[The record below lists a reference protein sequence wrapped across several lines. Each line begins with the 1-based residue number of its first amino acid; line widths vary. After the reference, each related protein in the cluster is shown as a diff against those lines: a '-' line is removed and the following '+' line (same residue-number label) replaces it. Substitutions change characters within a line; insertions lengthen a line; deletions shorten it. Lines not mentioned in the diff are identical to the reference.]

1 MWDLLSTNSCGNS
14 KVPGT
19 TGGPTR
25 FNGWV
30 EELNGEVASLD
41 LAIVTGRGPEMLTNL
56 EGLRPLVRDEDV
68 APVGY
73 RVLGD
78 NDHYLEEHVRDTAI
92 TVIDYSDV
100 QYLGIADTL
109 RQSLI
114 AVNSSDL
121 AGFWVHFDVDALG
134 DDIMPAVDY
143 RYPGGLSW
151 DEVEQ
156 ILGGLL
162 ATKGALGLE
171 VTIFNPRLDP
181 DGNLT
186 RRLRDLIACVLPS
199 RGE

>member
-1 MWDLLSTNSCGNS
+1 
-14 KVPGT
+14 
-19 TGGPTR
+19 
-25 FNGWV
+25 V